1 MNLSTANR
9 VLAIA
14 ALASTSS
21 AFAPSRCNN
30 AAKTSASSLRMGTPG
45 MDLSG
50 NSWKPDSEKMGS
62 TDTGD
67 YFPEGYNPEEEIA
80 FTSGMMGSQA
90 SNAGNRD
97 GPQLP
102 GLENLGA
109 DAVVAGGITL
119 DPNIPAG
126 MEFIPASVPDG
137 EFTFQVAS
145 TGQGGS
151 LQISVQSPCMTF
163 EDYYA
168 AFSPGSHPSLSV
180 SPSAGR
186 MDRRQGDPTVLEIS
200 CTPDGASGLL
210 TGDLVINL
218 PEDNSKLS
226 YKVNV
231 QSM

>member
-1 MNLSTANR
+1 MNLSSAYSILT
-9 VLAIA
+9 IA
-14 ALASTSS
+14 ALASPSS
-21 AFAPSRCNN
+21 AFAPLANN
-30 AAKTSASSLRMGTPG
+30 AQSVSALQMGSPG

-67 YFPEGYNPEEEIA
+67 YFPEGYDPEGEIA
-80 FTSGMMGSQA
+80 FSSGMMGSQ
-90 SNAGNRD
+90 SGQGNRD

-126 MEFIPASVPDG
+126 MEFVPASVPDG
-137 EFTFQVAS
+137 EFIFQVAS
-145 TGQGGS
+145 TGDGGS

-186 MDRRQGDPTVLEIS
+186 MDRRKGDPTALEIV
-200 CTPDGASGLL
+200 CIPNGAGGSL

-218 PEDNSKLS
+218 PDDNSKLS
-226 YKVNV
+226 YKVTV

>member
-1 MNLSTANR
+1 
-9 VLAIA
+9 
-14 ALASTSS
+14 
-21 AFAPSRCNN
+21 
-30 AAKTSASSLRMGTPG
+30 
-45 MDLSG
+45 MDLTG

-67 YFPEGYNPEEEIA
+67 YFPEGYNAEEEIA
-80 FTSGMMGSQA
+80 FSSGMMGSQA
-90 SNAGNRD
+90 GQDGDRD

-102 GLENLGA
+102 GLENLGS
-109 DAVVAGGITL
+109 DAVVAAGITI
-119 DPNIPAG
+119 DPNIPVG
-126 MEFIPASVPDG
+126 MEFVPASVPDG

-145 TGQGGS
+145 TGEGSS

-186 MDRRQGDPTVLEIS
+186 MDRRKGDPTVMEIS
-200 CTPDGASGLL
+200 CTPDGTGGAL

-218 PEDNSKLS
+218 PDDNSKLS
-226 YKVNV
+226 YKVTANSV
-231 QSM
+231 

>member
-1 MNLSTANR
+1 MYLSTANKI
-9 VLAIA
+9 LAIV
-14 ALASTSS
+14 ALTSTSS
-21 AFAPSRCNN
+21 AFAPKCNN
-30 AAKTSASSLRMGTPG
+30 AKVFSSSLRMGTPG

-109 DAVVAGGITL
+109 DAVVAGGITV

-126 MEFIPASVPDG
+126 MEFVPASVPDG

-168 AFSPGSHPSLSV
+168 AFAAGSHPSLSV

-186 MDRRQGDPTVLEIS
+186 MDRRQGEPTIMEIS
-200 CTPDGASGLL
+200 CIPDGAGGVL
-210 TGDLVINL
+210 TGDLVVNL
-218 PEDNSKLS
+218 PDDNSKLS
-226 YKVNV
+226 YKVTVNSV
-231 QSM
+231 